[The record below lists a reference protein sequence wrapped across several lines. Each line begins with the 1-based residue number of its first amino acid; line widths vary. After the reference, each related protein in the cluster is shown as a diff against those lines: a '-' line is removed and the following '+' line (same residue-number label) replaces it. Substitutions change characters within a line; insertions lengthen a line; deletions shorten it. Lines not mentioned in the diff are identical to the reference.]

1 MSKRSLQASSEGM
14 TKARLAFKRKGWT
27 QEVLAGEVGLET
39 RQPIWKFFAGK
50 PVDRQVFH
58 EICKLLEINPQEIVD
73 TSGTPNNSVATS
85 PSNSS
90 PNAIPLRGKTSYP
103 LGTPL
108 PNANAKAKLILQE
121 KIQHQCGTLRLL
133 DIARP
138 LALEDIY
145 VDINILE
152 EISSQRWL
160 EIKDLQKLTANDF
173 SSFGLSKIPPE
184 PLLGLEVVVKYPK
197 LMVLGKPGYGKTT
210 FLQAIAIN
218 CSQGKILSEK
228 IPIFIS
234 LKSFA
239 EYYQNNNSCASLFG
253 YIYHEYVNC
262 QIVESEL
269 VNIFQT
275 GQALILLDSLDEVP
289 EENSDKIIAEIN
301 SFTNKFYK
309 NKIIITCR
317 IAAKSYKF
325 KDFTEVEIADLSKQQ
340 ITTFAYQWFVA
351 AANTSFVKGKS
362 LAEQFINKLELPEN
376 LQIRELATTPLLLSI
391 TCLVFNAQGDFPKL
405 RFELYKQSI
414 ELLLVRWDE
423 TRGIKRD
430 EIYRNLSLLHKI
442 KLLSHVASACFVE
455 ENYFFSETKVQQLI
469 SNYLQNIPQSPTDS
483 DALLLDS
490 HAILKAIEAQ
500 HGLLVERARGIYSFS
515 HLTFQEYLTARDIV
529 AKTDSHSLEELVT
542 HIYNKRWRE
551 VFLLTTGMLRSP
563 DKLLELMKLQI
574 DNIIVA
580 DSNSNS
586 KSKLTDIFDWIRTK
600 SEKITTSQHPAAVR
614 AFYFT
619 LALPHQHPLTRNQS
633 LALSLDSNLAVNLA
647 PQMSLDMALAHALA
661 VALTITPEICDRR
674 LNAMRLAIEL
684 EYLLLN
690 NETLNNDL
698 SDLYRKLPDIKQD
711 KKTIKSWWINNGDI
725 WIEALRAIT
734 IKHLQI
740 GYDWQLNQHECSLLE
755 QYWNANQLLIDCLN
769 VEGNLTSQIRKSIEE
784 NLFLI

>member
-1 MSKRSLQASSEGM
+1 MGKRSLQASTEGM
-14 TKARLAFKRKGWT
+14 RKARLAFKRKGWT

-50 PVDRQVFH
+50 PVDRQVFY
-58 EICKLLEINPQEIVD
+58 EICNLLEINPEEIVVGASEVTNTD
-73 TSGTPNNSVATS
+73 SVTLS
-85 PSNSS
+85 PTASF
-90 PNAIPLRGKTSYP
+90 PDAIE
-103 LGTPL
+103 
-108 PNANAKAKLILQE
+108 KARLILQE

-145 VDINILE
+145 VDVNILE

-160 EIKDLQKLTANDF
+160 EIKDLQKIKTNDF
-173 SSFGLSKIPPE
+173 DRFGLSKISQE
-184 PLLGLEVVVKYPK
+184 PVLGLDVVVKYPK
-197 LMVLGKPGYGKTT
+197 LMVLGKPGSGKTT

-218 CSQGKILSEK
+218 CTEGSILSDK
-228 IPIFIS
+228 VPIFIS

-239 EYYQNNNSCASLFG
+239 EYYQNNNQNNSGVSLFG
-253 YIYHEYVNC
+253 YIYHEWVNR
-262 QIVESEL
+262 QIVEPEL
-269 VNIFQT
+269 TNIFQN

-301 SFTNKFYK
+301 NFTNKFYK

-391 TCLVFNAQGDFPKL
+391 TCLVFHSLGDFPKL
-405 RFELYKQSI
+405 RFELYKQGI

-430 EIYRNLSLLHKI
+430 EIYRDLSLLHKI
-442 KLLSHVASACFVE
+442 KLLSHIASACFAE
-455 ENYFFSETKVQQLI
+455 DNYFFSETKVQLLI
-469 SNYLQNIPQSPTDS
+469 ANYLQNLPQSPQDS

-490 HAILKAIEAQ
+490 QAILKAIEAQ

-529 AKTDSHSLEELVT
+529 AQVDSQSLEQLVT
-542 HIYNKRWRE
+542 HIHNKRWRE

-563 DKLLELMKLQI
+563 DKLLGLMKQQI
-574 DNIIVA
+574 NNIIIA
-580 DSNSNS
+580 DSQSTS
-586 KSKLTDIFDWIRTK
+586 KSKFTEIFTWIANK
-600 SEKITTSQHPAAVR
+600 AKKITISQHPAAIR

-633 LALSLDSNLAVNLA
+633 LALRLDSNLAGNLA

-661 VALTITPEICDRR
+661 VALTITPDIFDQR
-674 LNAMRLAIEL
+674 LNTMRLAIEL
-684 EYLLLN
+684 DYLLLN
-690 NETLNNDL
+690 NEPLKNDL
-698 SDLYRKLPDIKQD
+698 CNLHRQLPEINQD
-711 KKTIKSWWINNGDI
+711 RETIKLWWANNGET
-725 WIEALRAIT
+725 WIETLRT
-734 IKHLQI
+734 VSVKHLQI
-740 GYDWQLNQHECSLLE
+740 GYDWQLNQQECQLLE
-755 QYWNANQLLIDCLN
+755 EYWDANQLLIDCLN
-769 VEGNLTSQIRKSIEE
+769 VEGNITSQIRKSIEDS
-784 NLFLI
+784 LLMI